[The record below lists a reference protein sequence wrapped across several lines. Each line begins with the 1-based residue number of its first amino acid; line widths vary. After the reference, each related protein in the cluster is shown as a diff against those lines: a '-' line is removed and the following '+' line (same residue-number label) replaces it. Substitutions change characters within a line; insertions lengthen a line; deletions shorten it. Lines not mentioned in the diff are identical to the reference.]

1 MALARLATAKK
12 ALATLQAELE
22 AYGACDPVK
31 VEEKRRAV
39 MLAREAALRH
49 TGQVPDSPSR
59 LSYFSLRIFFPALSY
74 GKLIDCP
81 DESRQLHNSDGT
93 LHSTA

>member
-1 MALARLATAKK
+1 MELQDRRGAALARLASAKNS
-12 ALATLQAELE
+12 LTELQAELE

-49 TGQVPDSPSR
+49 TGK
-59 LSYFSLRIFFPALSY
+59 A
-74 GKLIDCP
+74 
-81 DESRQLHNSDGT
+81 
-93 LHSTA
+93 